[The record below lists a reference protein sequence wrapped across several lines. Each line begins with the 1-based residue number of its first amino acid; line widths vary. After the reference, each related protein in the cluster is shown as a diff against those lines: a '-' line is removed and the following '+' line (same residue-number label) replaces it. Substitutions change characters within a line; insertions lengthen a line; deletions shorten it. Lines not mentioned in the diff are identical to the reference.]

1 MRVRPFRIILLL
13 VLFTTCHKKEVI
25 LPPNPAPVPVGIDSF
40 IRGVDLSFTPEIR
53 SAGTIFKY
61 NNVANNILSILKN
74 RGINTVRLRLWYSPA
89 SGHSNLQ
96 EVVSFATEITN
107 IGLSVYL
114 DIHYS
119 DTWADPGNQTKPAA
133 WQSLSFAHLKDSVYS
148 YTKRV
153 VQACAD
159 AGAKPA
165 IVQIGNE
172 TNSGFLW
179 NEGKVG
185 GSYNVNWP
193 NYAALLKSGIQAVKD
208 VDPGIKTMIHFAG
221 TSGADWFFSNLQS
234 QAVNYDYIGLSYYPV
249 WHGKDLDILK
259 QDLTALVNTYN
270 KPLIIAETAY
280 PFTLGWND
288 YTNNT
293 IGLADQ
299 IIPAYAASLSG
310 QANFIAA
317 LIKKIRSLPNSK
329 GAGICYWAPD
339 WVAFRGPT
347 ATNGSSGENLALF
360 DFNNNAVP
368 ALDSLGISK

>member
-1 MRVRPFRIILLL
+1 MVRPLRIILLL
-13 VLFTTCHKKEVI
+13 FLFTNCHKKEVI
-25 LPPNPAPVPVGIDSF
+25 PPPTAPAPVPVGTDSF

-53 SAGTIFKY
+53 SAGTLFKY
-61 NNVANNILSILKN
+61 NNVVGNILSIVKD

-89 SGHSNLQ
+89 SSHSNLQ
-96 EVVSFATEITN
+96 EIIGFATEIKN
-107 IGLSVYL
+107 MGLAVYL

-133 WQSLSFAHLKDSVYS
+133 WQSLSFTQLKDSMYS

-153 VQACAD
+153 VKACSD
-159 AGAKPA
+159 AGAKPS

-179 NEGKVG
+179 DDGRVG

-221 TSGADWFFSNLQS
+221 SSGADWFFSNLQS
-234 QAVNYDYIGLSYYPV
+234 QTVNYDYIGLSYYPV
-249 WHGKDLDILK
+249 WHGKDLDILS

-270 KPLIIAETAY
+270 KPIIIAETAY

-288 YTNNT
+288 YTNNI
-293 IGLADQ
+293 IGLTNQ
-299 IIPAYAASLSG
+299 LIPAYAASLSG
-310 QANFIAA
+310 QANFISA

-339 WVAFRGPT
+339 WVAFKGPI
-347 ATNGSSGENLALF
+347 ATNGSVWENLALF

-368 ALDSLGISK
+368 ALDSLGGSK